1 MSDRAVG
8 KTCPVRLDR
17 SRGGKEPIIT
27 PNNDGGW
34 FEVVGTQEEYDE
46 ARVFRA
52 NLRASRW
59 CWLRRRWTLGLV
71 WVKHRLGMDSLH
83 EGRQCAT
90 PDFSQADAT
99 SKPTTADGWRVVFLG
114 VWVGG
119 GAG

>member
-1 MSDRAVG
+1 MACPIVLVEDL
-8 KTCPVRLDR
+8 PVRLDR
-17 SRGGKEPIIT
+17 SRGGKEPIIM

-52 NLRASRW
+52 KLRASRW
-59 CWLRRRWTLGLV
+59 CWLRRRWALGSV

-90 PDFSQADAT
+90 PDPP
-99 SKPTTADGWRVVFLG
+99 KPMPPVNPQLPM
-114 VWVGG
+114 GG
-119 GAG
+119 DSISF